1 MITRSSFA
9 ICYLFFN
16 SWFSLFLDYSIT
28 EFLEIDFCEC
38 KKRRPLRNKINALD
52 LDVAL
57 NLCLQTLQFT
67 NN

>member
-1 MITRSSFA
+1 MITRSNFA

-28 EFLEIDFCEC
+28 EFLEIDFYEC
-38 KKRRPLRNKINALD
+38 KKRRPLRIKINALD

>member
-1 MITRSSFA
+1 MSV
-9 ICYLFFN
+9 
-16 SWFSLFLDYSIT
+16 
-28 EFLEIDFCEC
+28 
-38 KKRRPLRNKINALD
+38 KKRRPLRIKINALD